1 MKALL
6 ITLTLALSVA
16 SVTAFSPAT
25 PWRHV
30 VTSGDKFFFV
40 MDPGNFSDVP
50 GKGVAYRAKRD
61 AVEKLWEVTGWYAPP
76 GDVTLS
82 SDGKTLVR
90 VVGGVPYLEDE
101 AKLPNEEVL
110 FFYRKGKLKKTY
122 KVSELIKDLKEG
134 MRPNIFEPKRYWV
147 RETKIAPSEWYRIE
161 TNPEGATGMV
171 QHPDVFQLTTI
182 EGAHFIFDLKS
193 GNLLAKG
200 ILKKEEPEREE
211 AVYVDPFTGKELDA
225 EHKDPFAG
233 EEPEAEQAGAGQ
245 PATRPESKS
254 EGSEKPLPE
263 SEGRSR

>member
-1 MKALL
+1 MKTLL
-6 ITLTLALSVA
+6 ITVTLALCAA
-16 SVTAFSPAT
+16 SVTAYSPAT

-50 GKGVAYRAKRD
+50 GKGVAYRAKRNT
-61 AVEKLWEVTGWYAPP
+61 VEKLWEVTGWYAPP
-76 GDVTLS
+76 GDVILS
-82 SDGKTLVR
+82 DDGKTLVR
-90 VVGGVPYLEDE
+90 VVGGVPYLKDE
-101 AKLPNEEVL
+101 AMLPHEEVL

-134 MRPNIFEPKRYWV
+134 MRPHVFEPKRYWV
-147 RETKIAPSEWYRIE
+147 KETKIAPSEWYRIE

-182 EGAHFIFDLKS
+182 EGAHFIFDLKN

-200 ILKKEEPEREE
+200 ILKKEEPERAEE
-211 AVYVDPFTGKELDA
+211 GDVDPFAD
-225 EHKDPFAG
+225 
-233 EEPEAEQAGAGQ
+233 EEPEAEQAGTGQ

-254 EGSEKPLPE
+254 DGSQTPQPE
-263 SEGRSR
+263 AEGRSR